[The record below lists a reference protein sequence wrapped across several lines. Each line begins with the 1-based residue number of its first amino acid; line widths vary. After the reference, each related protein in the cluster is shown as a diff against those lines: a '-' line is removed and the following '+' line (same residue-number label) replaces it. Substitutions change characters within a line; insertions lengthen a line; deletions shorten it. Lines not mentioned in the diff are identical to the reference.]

1 MKWFLILILFSSC
14 SSTIEIYME
23 PLGEMDKPLP
33 KIHLISNDIFQT
45 IAPKESFSYGYSFQ
59 VDQKELMNMHH
70 SIRKNLKLKSFDEDA
85 MYSYGSYK
93 ISVIKDGV
101 ITDYLSSSNCITFE
115 LIDELKVISSEQE
128 LIDCFENL
136 IMRLGCLKN

>member
-85 MYSYGSYK
+85 M
-93 ISVIKDGV
+93 
-101 ITDYLSSSNCITFE
+101 
-115 LIDELKVISSEQE
+115 
-128 LIDCFENL
+128 
-136 IMRLGCLKN
+136 